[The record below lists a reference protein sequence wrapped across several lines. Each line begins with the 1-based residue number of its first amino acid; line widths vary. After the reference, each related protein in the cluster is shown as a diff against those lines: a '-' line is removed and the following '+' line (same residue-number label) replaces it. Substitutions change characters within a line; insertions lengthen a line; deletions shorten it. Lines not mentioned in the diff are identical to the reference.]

1 MPQIRNTNIYP
12 FDTTISNN
20 DYVIGSDGDTSNK
33 KTKNYRIGDL
43 ANYIAEYITVVVAGQ
58 DKILEGSVFPTDQD
72 FTFASTPI
80 SYAYR
85 STFNVAPA
93 RTSIILDTPG
103 SGMKRID
110 VFAIDVTTN
119 TVVVVEGVEDAST
132 PLEPSVDFGTQM
144 RISAVLLDENG
155 LVGLTRVQVYNENL
169 GDPDEWQ
176 ITETETGGGVFNP
189 DSTTDPAVGTKSIS
203 CSTIV
208 DGNILDFSS
217 EVDSYSGFNSLYLR
231 IKNTDVADLG
241 IRVSMFNGVTQVS
254 TIPVDIINGLYGYTL
269 SNTSDHLFINVPLTE
284 FGLTGDFDK
293 LRFEFSSL
301 TAPDVDL
308 FYIDDIALIGGIEI
322 PPQRLRWLDLIDT
335 DSSYVGKARFIP
347 MVNAF
352 QTALRLVDSNQF
364 LQVTD
369 FYTGNAVLDPRVIW
383 LGGMNYRI
391 LASRFIINNVLYTEN
406 VSTDVTLSDGDA
418 TNPRIDVFYI
428 EKADADTP
436 AVGGVAEG
444 TPDASPTEETLD
456 PDQAKVAIKIVAAN
470 ETTSDVVEELVYN
483 EDLGEPT
490 EWDSS
495 DLSADVDMDY
505 AINPDTGSLC
515 IQTNPTASVGTRMT
529 FTKASSY
536 TYNSEGILAI
546 RMNIDFAWDDQ
557 VVLNIFLSDGTN
569 DSNTVSISANELLNY
584 GFDNLSTEEWQDLVI
599 PMSEFGSALSTF
611 TELHISTS
619 NRGNLICT
627 NYFDYIRFQVGIT
640 NTDPDNTG
648 RQDLQEV
655 LNEGGYATSPDG
667 NTFWD
672 VVLADGADGYW
683 DLWIQ
688 DGDKLGA
695 IYCDTTQVS
704 MYGDVDTD
712 NKSFIGIND
721 GDMEIWERAS
731 GLITTLI
738 FETPTVDNH
747 IYLIPAREDAAG
759 MHHLALSVN
768 GNDADSEG
776 NVTLV
781 ATSTPDTGTEIDL
794 SNPLGNYCNRGSANS
809 TATYTYANEVVGG
822 KAKVLI
828 NKSGAAPTITDATL
842 VAGSTFVASTDMDMC
857 VEYNGTT
864 VEYYFLE
871 R

>member
-93 RTSIILDTPG
+93 RTSIILDAPG

-640 NTDPDNTG
+640 NTDPDVNLNLQQVTDNGNTTTNAVNIG
-648 RQDLQEV
+648 GVITVGDTDVAQIVFNDGTGTNILSLPSQLTITHLTQILIRGVNGVKFQDNAGVGV
-655 LNEGGYATSPDG
+655 LNFNNLTAERTYTLPDKNG
-667 NTFWD
+667 IVALTN
-672 VVLADGADGYW
+672 
-683 DLWIQ
+683 DL
-688 DGDKLGA
+688 L
-695 IYCDTTQVS
+695 
-704 MYGDVDTD
+704 
-712 NKSFIGIND
+712 
-721 GDMEIWERAS
+721 
-731 GLITTLI
+731 
-738 FETPTVDNH
+738 
-747 IYLIPAREDAAG
+747 
-759 MHHLALSVN
+759 
-768 GNDADSEG
+768 
-776 NVTLV
+776 
-781 ATSTPDTGTEIDL
+781 ATSTADTGTEIDL

-809 TATYTYANEVVGG
+809 AATYTYANEVVGG

-828 NKSGAAPTITDATL
+828 NKSGAAPTITGGTP